1 MENVRGSLLII
12 KGNTE
17 IETKEKGPVL
27 EKLQQIQVRMSA
39 KKRTL
44 EKCNIESK
52 KVGSHIHEEKSVL

>member
-1 MENVRGSLLII
+1 MENVRGSILII

-39 KKRTL
+39 KKKDTR
-44 EKCNIESK
+44 KM
-52 KVGSHIHEEKSVL
+52 